1 MSSSIAALLTQASDC
16 LYVSWSPPP
25 WKRRSPPIMCKVVTP
40 ASRMLQQARVGKI
53 QQRSRLAGS
62 DLGRDTL
69 DVNGNAL
76 SDLIQD
82 LGQGCQGPGVFD
94 MAS

>member
-1 MSSSIAALLTQASDC
+1 
-16 LYVSWSPPP
+16 
-25 WKRRSPPIMCKVVTP
+25 
-40 ASRMLQQARVGKI
+40 MLQQARVGKI